1 MPFIN
6 PIVPIEIRS
15 SKLVLDE
22 YFLAICATNLKFF
35 SINIFLAS
43 TSPFSK
49 SLTYFCSS
57 YKDKGSGK
65 RELLDIYP
73 KNNAELLKK
82 LKNPAIEIIDMI
94 YLQNCVYS
102 NIC

>member
-57 YKDKGSGK
+57 SKDKGSGK
-65 RELLDIYP
+65 RELLDIYQ
-73 KNNAELLKK
+73 KITQNYLRSLRIQQLK
-82 LKNPAIEIIDMI
+82 
-94 YLQNCVYS
+94 
-102 NIC
+102 